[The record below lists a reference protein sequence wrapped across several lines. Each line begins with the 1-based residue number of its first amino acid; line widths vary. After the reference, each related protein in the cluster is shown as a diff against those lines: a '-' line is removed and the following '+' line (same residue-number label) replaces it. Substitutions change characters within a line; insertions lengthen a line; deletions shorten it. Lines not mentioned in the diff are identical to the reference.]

1 MAISIQPVAVKILVA
16 VAAAS
21 GTPSRT
27 ATGRYLLS
35 CNTDCFIRFAGL
47 VASVT
52 AFDLFLPAGG
62 ALIVYIPSG
71 NVSVI
76 RDTVDGTLAIT
87 ELE

>member
-1 MAISIQPVAVKILVA
+1 MAISLQPVAVKILVA

-35 CNTDCFIRFAGL
+35 CNTDCFVRFAGS
-47 VASVT
+47 VATAT
-52 AFDLFLPAGG
+52 AFDLFLPAGS
-62 ALIVYIPSG
+62 ALIVYVPSG
-71 NVSVI
+71 DVSVI
-76 RDTVDGTLAIT
+76 RDTTDGILAIT